1 MKLLYSLVL
10 ITLLFSC
17 QENLE
22 ESADSVEGLPKQQSI
37 DSDTINTG
45 TLNPSSGKEK
55 PKIEELD
62 ELDDTPERTWKA
74 KDDYCSKCGNF
85 RSLMDPLEAANCF
98 IHDTEN
104 ESMYDGEK
112 ARERI
117 NNFLEGKP
125 LIKDGTK
132 MLQDSL

>member
-10 ITLLFSC
+10 LTLLFSC

-22 ESADSVEGLPKQQSI
+22 KSTDSVEGLPEQQSI
-37 DSDTINTG
+37 DSDTINTD
-45 TLNPSSGKEK
+45 TLNPSSRKEK
-55 PKIEELD
+55 PKVEELD
-62 ELDDTPERTWKA
+62 ELDDTPEKTWKV
-74 KDDYCSKCGNF
+74 KDDYCSKCGDF
-85 RSLMDPLEAANCF
+85 RSLMDPLEAENCH